1 MRKPPISGSTPASA
15 PRAPLAIRATLR
27 EVAREA
33 GVSVMTVSNV
43 INRKFNLMSESTKQ
57 NVNDAIEKTNY
68 RPHSRARS
76 LRLAQDFSIGL
87 IIVDPSPTF
96 LADPFTTHVVA
107 GLSNY
112 TSERG
117 YALQIQG
124 IGNGELAETPL
135 LKRHQTDALCV
146 MVSGDP
152 LTRDRLYRA
161 LQSAHQ
167 PLVVFQERV
176 PNFLTDAISVRQ
188 DDRGGGAMLAKR
200 LLARGARELVYL
212 KEAHPWPALES
223 RERGID
229 RVVREMGG
237 RLLSVTCETAGF
249 ADAQFAFAAH
259 VNKRG
264 LPDAV
269 LAGNDQIA
277 IAVLKWL
284 AEHSIKVPQQ
294 IMVTGFN
301 AFEFGLFATPSL
313 TTIRSPAYKLGEIA
327 AAHLID
333 RLSSS
338 KFKQRNVMLAVSL
351 QDGDSG

>member
-1 MRKPPISGSTPASA
+1 
-15 PRAPLAIRATLR
+15 
-27 EVAREA
+27 
-33 GVSVMTVSNV
+33 MTVSNV
-43 INRKFNLMSESTKQ
+43 INGKFDLMSESTRQ
-57 NVNDAIEKTNY
+57 NVYDAIERTSY
-68 RPHSRARS
+68 RPHSRGRS

-96 LADPFTTHVVA
+96 LADPFTTHIVA
-107 GLSNY
+107 GLSNFM
-112 TSERG
+112 SERG

-124 IGNGELAETPL
+124 IANGQLAEAAV

-152 LTRDRLYRA
+152 LTRRKLYKA

-167 PLVVFQERV
+167 PLVVFQEKV
-176 PNFLTDAISVRQ
+176 PSFLSDAISVRQ
-188 DDRGGGAMLAKR
+188 DDRNGGVLLARR
-200 LLARGARELVYL
+200 LIARGARDLVYL

-223 RERGID
+223 REKGIKAA
-229 RVVREMGG
+229 VQEGG
-237 RLLSVTCETAGF
+237 ASLLSATCETASF

-259 VNKRG
+259 VQERG
-264 LPDAV
+264 LPHAV
-269 LAGNDQIA
+269 LASNDQIA

-284 AEHSIKVPQQ
+284 AERSIKVPQQ

-313 TTIRSPAYKLGEIA
+313 TTIRSPAYNLGETA

-333 RLSSS
+333 RLRS
-338 KFKQRNVMLAVSL
+338 KRFEQRDVVLAVSL